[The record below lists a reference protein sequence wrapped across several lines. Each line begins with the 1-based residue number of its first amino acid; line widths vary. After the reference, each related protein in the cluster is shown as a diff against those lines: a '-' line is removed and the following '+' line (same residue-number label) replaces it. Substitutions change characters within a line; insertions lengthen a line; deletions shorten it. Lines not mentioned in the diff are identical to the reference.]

1 MDPQIGE
8 IASGDLL
15 AEDGKIVEVG
25 KGISAADA
33 EEIDATGMIVMPGF
47 VDTYPHVWQTPVR
60 GVRPCCT
67 LNHYFDV
74 MQGSVEGNY
83 RAEDA
88 DIGDYAGSL
97 EALSGGA

>member
-33 EEIDATGMIVMPGF
+33 
-47 VDTYPHVWQTPVR
+47 
-60 GVRPCCT
+60 
-67 LNHYFDV
+67 
-74 MQGSVEGNY
+74 
-83 RAEDA
+83 
-88 DIGDYAGSL
+88 
-97 EALSGGA
+97 